1 MTPDRRSDR
10 SVGKQIFK
18 ETTMRHIVLGLMIVA
33 ALIAATMPLMAHHS
47 FAAEFDSS
55 KQVKLTGVVTKVDW
69 TNPHVWFY
77 FNVKDEAGQVTNWGA
92 EMGPPHLLQGQGWTR
107 TSMKIGDTI
116 VVQGSLAKNG
126 SKRLNARNVT
136 TPDGKKMGAA
146 SSEGVTP

>member
-1 MTPDRRSDR
+1 M
-10 SVGKQIFK
+10 K
-18 ETTMRHIVLGLMIVA
+18 HIVLGLTIVA

-47 FAAEFDSS
+47 FAAEFDSA
-55 KQVKLTGVVTKVDW
+55 KQIKLTGVVTKIDW

-77 FNVKDEAGQVTNWGA
+77 FDVKDENGAVTNWGA
-92 EMGPPHLLQGQGWTR
+92 EMGPPHLLQGVGWTR
-107 TSMKIGDTI
+107 TTMKIGDTI
-116 VVQGSLAKNG
+116 VVQGSMAKNG